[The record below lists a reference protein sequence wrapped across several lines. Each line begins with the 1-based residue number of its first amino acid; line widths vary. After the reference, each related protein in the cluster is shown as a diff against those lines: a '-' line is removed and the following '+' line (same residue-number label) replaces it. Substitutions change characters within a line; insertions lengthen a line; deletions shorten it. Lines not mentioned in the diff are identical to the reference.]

1 MPGTEQ
7 WTFRLLGHFEAR
19 YGTQPL
25 PSPTTH
31 KATAVLACLA
41 LHAGRPLE
49 RRELIE
55 MFWPGGHPE
64 AGRNSLSAALSAIR
78 RVTRDIAAQPALPL
92 LADAHTVRLDRSC
105 CTTDVARFEAALT
118 AARGASG
125 ASRRARLRRAL
136 ALYTGPLLPQLKY
149 DWQPPER
156 RALRQSYL
164 TAAEE
169 LLEVLQQTGNWAEA
183 LELAR
188 DVARAEPL
196 RETTQRQVLRL
207 LARRGQFALA
217 IEHCEQYV
225 ALLASAG
232 AAPSPELL
240 ELASALEAG
249 EVAPEAGRPAA
260 VGAVRPLGL
269 VVCIACE
276 ARARAQLAQ
285 QPGAVEVL
293 GTGDVRGVVFAQ
305 LADALAAIRQALI
318 LAPPGLAPALALAVG
333 DADRASEDWHERA
346 AGRALLAAAL
356 PGQVL
361 CDSPATA
368 LIRADHDWSVRST
381 RVGEFILPGESGL
394 LPVGVVW
401 FSDLTDWPQVELA
414 PVARPVGA
422 LAAPDYPVVGRN
434 QDIDALVGRLQEP
447 DCRMVT
453 LVGPTGCGKSRL
465 ALAVARRLI
474 KVFAGR
480 VWRVPLGAL
489 TAPQMIG
496 PQLLKSLG
504 RGWSGGDPSL
514 ELRQAL
520 DHRYPTLL
528 VIDDV
533 AHLLPAAAE
542 VFAALLSGVPGLT
555 LLVTSRLPCG
565 LAEECL
571 WSVEP
576 LPLPSERQSTSEQ
589 RRNPCVAL
597 FSELARRAEPSLV
610 LDEETLPAVVAICRH
625 LDGLPLALE
634 LAAAAVREWGVHG
647 IASQLAQGHNVLSL
661 VDARRPVHQRSL
673 RLAFD
678 SLYELLT
685 VEQQRAFRATG
696 AFEGPFDALAFEAV
710 AGAGLAAELPAL
722 VEKSL
727 LQEVSQP
734 NAGHYDSLKTLRAY
748 AAAQLEAAGEAQAAR
763 RRLVD
768 HYAAVALDEVRSRR
782 SGSGSGAFARAQS
795 RHANLMAAIRAAV
808 TERLWSALATLSTCA
823 IELDLRQ
830 DLALGEF
837 LREPLLAAHEA
848 AADHPG
854 ERWTALIASN
864 LVQVSRWA
872 GDHQTVVDVAARAM
886 EHCQAAADGLAAL
899 YCASSGMVSALAVHR
914 FDLAQEWFERLNTM
928 RATTRYP
935 GRLLLLQ
942 AQHLE
947 AHGLW
952 EEALVMVQE
961 AAQQP
966 DMLSSAS
973 AQAMLLER
981 FATIYAELDRPHL
994 AAEVAHHA
1002 LRQVVQAAPDDPWL
1016 TVLVRLLAIAPMYA
1030 VGDRS
1035 AALHLAR
1042 GAAGLLARGG
1052 EGLRG
1057 FFGVRLLEQCLIADQ
1072 PELALELA
1080 RQLFTGWV
1088 PEMLRPDSRHLGQ
1101 RVAAELY
1108 ARNHFHREAAQ
1119 ALRDYAAEPLDWEC
1133 EPVALGE
1140 GLRIASFILAPIGQ
1154 HAAAVTALRTA
1165 AAVLERWPRRRQ
1177 SCLRAL
1183 QAVAPEA
1190 GPLPTAEGAA
1200 AALRGAVGALA
1211 L

>member
-1 MPGTEQ
+1 
-7 WTFRLLGHFEAR
+7 
-19 YGTQPL
+19 
-25 PSPTTH
+25 
-31 KATAVLACLA
+31 
-41 LHAGRPLE
+41 
-49 RRELIE
+49 
-55 MFWPGGHPE
+55 
-64 AGRNSLSAALSAIR
+64 
-78 RVTRDIAAQPALPL
+78 
-92 LADAHTVRLDRSC
+92 
-105 CTTDVARFEAALT
+105 
-118 AARGASG
+118 
-125 ASRRARLRRAL
+125 
-136 ALYTGPLLPQLKY
+136 
-149 DWQPPER
+149 
-156 RALRQSYL
+156 
-164 TAAEE
+164 
-169 LLEVLQQTGNWAEA
+169 
-183 LELAR
+183 
-188 DVARAEPL
+188 
-196 RETTQRQVLRL
+196 VLRL

-269 VVCIACE
+269 VVCVACE

-293 GTGDVRGVVFAQ
+293 GTGDVRVVVSAQ

-346 AGRALLAAAL
+346 AGRARALLAAAL

-576 LPLPSERQSTSEQ
+576 CHCLRSASPPASNAAIRASRCSVSWRGAPSRRWCST
-589 RRNPCVAL
+589 RRHSPPWWRSVAP
-597 FSELARRAEPSLV
+597 RW
-610 LDEETLPAVVAICRH
+610 PA
-625 LDGLPLALE
+625 PALE

-647 IASQLAQGHNVLSL
+647 IASQ
-661 VDARRPVHQRSL
+661 RPRGITSCRSSTH
-673 RLAFD
+673 AD
-678 SLYELLT
+678 PCTS
-685 VEQQRAFRATG
+685 
-696 AFEGPFDALAFEAV
+696 
-710 AGAGLAAELPAL
+710 
-722 VEKSL
+722 
-727 LQEVSQP
+727 
-734 NAGHYDSLKTLRAY
+734 
-748 AAAQLEAAGEAQAAR
+748 
-763 RRLVD
+763 
-768 HYAAVALDEVRSRR
+768 VRSAWP
-782 SGSGSGAFARAQS
+782 S
-795 RHANLMAAIRAAV
+795 IRC
-808 TERLWSALATLSTCA
+808 T
-823 IELDLRQ
+823 
-830 DLALGEF
+830 
-837 LREPLLAAHEA
+837 
-848 AADHPG
+848 
-854 ERWTALIASN
+854 
-864 LVQVSRWA
+864 
-872 GDHQTVVDVAARAM
+872 
-886 EHCQAAADGLAAL
+886 
-899 YCASSGMVSALAVHR
+899 SS
-914 FDLAQEWFERLNTM
+914 
-928 RATTRYP
+928 
-935 GRLLLLQ
+935 
-942 AQHLE
+942 
-947 AHGLW
+947 
-952 EEALVMVQE
+952 
-961 AAQQP
+961 
-966 DMLSSAS
+966 
-973 AQAMLLER
+973 
-981 FATIYAELDRPHL
+981 
-994 AAEVAHHA
+994 
-1002 LRQVVQAAPDDPWL
+1002 
-1016 TVLVRLLAIAPMYA
+1016 
-1030 VGDRS
+1030 
-1035 AALHLAR
+1035 
-1042 GAAGLLARGG
+1042 
-1052 EGLRG
+1052 
-1057 FFGVRLLEQCLIADQ
+1057 
-1072 PELALELA
+1072 
-1080 RQLFTGWV
+1080 
-1088 PEMLRPDSRHLGQ
+1088 
-1101 RVAAELY
+1101 
-1108 ARNHFHREAAQ
+1108 
-1119 ALRDYAAEPLDWEC
+1119 
-1133 EPVALGE
+1133 
-1140 GLRIASFILAPIGQ
+1140 
-1154 HAAAVTALRTA
+1154 
-1165 AAVLERWPRRRQ
+1165 
-1177 SCLRAL
+1177 
-1183 QAVAPEA
+1183 
-1190 GPLPTAEGAA
+1190 
-1200 AALRGAVGALA
+1200 
-1211 L
+1211 